1 MKDQVWNQGG
11 QRWGGKEERFILRGA
26 LVSVVFGSTFP
37 KGFEYFYKSR
47 EEAVK
52 WEKLKDQMRGKLN
65 RGKSR
70 WEQDVQEEEH
80 VFLGKG
86 RKRMI

>member
-1 MKDQVWNQGG
+1 M
-11 QRWGGKEERFILRGA
+11 
-26 LVSVVFGSTFP
+26 VFGSTFP

-70 WEQDVQEEEH
+70 WE
-80 VFLGKG
+80 
-86 RKRMI
+86 